1 MSERCFNTVVGGVM
15 ACIYVVDDEKD
26 LTWALEKSLS
36 HEGYQV
42 VTASNGLE
50 ALRLMRRRRPD
61 LVILDVVMPQMNGME
76 VCRRLRADPILSA
89 IPILFLTVQETVEQR
104 IEGFLAGCDD
114 YLAKP
119 FDLTELKLRIKAL
132 LHRSKLWPHDAPP
145 THLTVG
151 SLTLDLRT
159 FTVSAE
165 EKSPLLTPTEFD
177 LLYSLMS
184 HTGEVVSS
192 QTLLREVWGYPSGTG
207 DPATV
212 RWHVRKLRKK
222 IEPTPDNPIYILTV
236 PRHGYTVSQ

>member
-42 VTASNGLE
+42 VAINDGLE

-61 LVILDVVMPQMNGME
+61 LVILDVVMPQMDGVE

-89 IPILFLTVQETVEQR
+89 IPILFLTVQETVEQK
-104 IEGFLAGCDD
+104 IEGFEAGCDD

-132 LHRSKLWPHDAPP
+132 LHRSKLSSPDAPP
-145 THLTVG
+145 AHLTVG

-159 FTVSAE
+159 FRVSAE
-165 EKSPLLTPTEFD
+165 EKTALLTPTEFD
-177 LLYSLMS
+177 LLYSLMG
-184 HTGEVVSS
+184 HAGEVVSC

-207 DPATV
+207 DPAMV
-212 RWHVRKLRKK
+212 RWHVRKLREK
-222 IEPTPDNPIYILTV
+222 IEPSPGNPIYILTV
-236 PRHGYTVSQ
+236 PRHGYTVPR